1 MGMTVEEYRKI
12 ICKQQKGNKL
22 NAVNTNIDGLEFA
35 SKSEAKRYAE
45 LKMLQAAGE
54 ISDLR
59 TQVKYVLI
67 PSQRGDNGKV
77 IEKECSYIADFVYHD
92 NRANKTIVEDVK
104 GYSNPASA
112 TYAKFVIKRKLMLY
126 IHGIRVVEVKY

>member
-1 MGMTVEEYRKI
+1 MTVEEYRKLI
-12 ICKQQKGNKL
+12 HKQQKGNKL
-22 NAVNTNIDGLEFA
+22 NAVKTNIDGLEFA

-54 ISDLR
+54 ISDLQM
-59 TQVKYVLI
+59 QVKYVLI

-104 GYSNPASA
+104 GYTNPASA